1 MPKSQGVFWSVD
13 EPTPH
18 RAEAAI
24 ELEEAAVWYEE
35 RKRGLGGEF
44 LRAVDH
50 TIAFISRFPEGGTR
64 VPDLSAELQVRR
76 ARVQRFPFH
85 VVYLDRMMATR

>member
-1 MPKSQGVFWSVD
+1 VEQW
-13 EPTPH
+13 
-18 RAEAAI
+18 RAW
-24 ELEEAAVWYEE
+24 LRSAVWYEE

-64 VPDLSAELQVRR
+64 VPDLSAELPVRR

-85 VVYLDRMMATR
+85 VVYLDRMMATGRVTHLQELR